1 MDRSNSRKN
10 RDKLVIEPK
19 TLTVIERQLQRRD
32 IQIFKRRLAK
42 LIEAAQPEPEKIPQE
57 QQLPTE

>member
-1 MDRSNSRKN
+1 M
-10 RDKLVIEPK
+10 DKLLNETK

-32 IQIFKRRLAK
+32 IQIFKRHLAN
-42 LIEAAQPEPEKIPQE
+42 LIEAAQPEPAEIPQE